1 MGNTHGRRSVQG
13 KKLRK
18 RPHSIAV
25 EKPETWS
32 SSKPQLLRSA
42 SHGSIRRRYSE
53 SGNYSYKTPWPVP
66 LSEAVFLPEY
76 DSKQPVKISDF
87 EVCWQKYKF
96 KIASGGYKHLNNERR
111 SAHFQY
117 NCLLVLGNVS
127 LWIRSWQFFGNQET
141 FQNWEGQKTEHGP
154 HSSTFIFRQKIFVS
168 IFCSNFANL
177 QHIRYSFNS
186 VKNHAAVP
194 KSAVL
199 NISTICHRKSLRFI
213 R

>member
-141 FQNWEGQKTEHGP
+141 LQNWERQKTEHGP

-194 KSAVL
+194 KSAGLIEKV
-199 NISTICHRKSLRFI
+199 
-213 R
+213 